1 MANEPGLTPAR
12 VFEVPKGSSVAVHS
26 SLNVTDPE
34 LVKAMADRLPGVG
47 LLAEVSTTKHS
58 VAQYRELI
66 RFLEHAFA
74 RSLNKLEKKL
84 SQFLISG
91 DLGYTRNEVKDWIR
105 PGHGAIHRG
114 DRQER
119 EDSSW
124 RGTSGDSC
132 LAWSRPHT
140 MCCSTKLSG
149 TIRREHGDRRSPTT
163 PRPQSRCN

>member
-1 MANEPGLTPAR
+1 MALCDLKDGERAWLDASKGFR
-12 VFEVPKGSSVAVHS
+12 GPKGSSAAVHS

-58 VAQYRELI
+58 VARYRELI

-91 DLGYTRNEVKDWIR
+91 DLG
-105 PGHGAIHRG
+105 
-114 DRQER
+114 
-119 EDSSW
+119 
-124 RGTSGDSC
+124 
-132 LAWSRPHT
+132 
-140 MCCSTKLSG
+140 
-149 TIRREHGDRRSPTT
+149 
-163 PRPQSRCN
+163 